1 MSDELEVIEGGNTG
15 ANAVLKTLTLTGFKS
30 FVQRTHL
37 EFAPGITAII
47 GPNGS
52 GKCLKFSSQ
61 VTLADGS
68 RRAIGEIVE
77 EALASGDVE
86 IVDDGFVARNPR
98 TSIDIVSL
106 NPLDLK
112 LEPRSVTA
120 YVKRTAPPKMLR
132 VHTRA
137 GRRVDVTPYH
147 PLFTIDHGR
156 MRSLRASEVKTGA
169 YVALP
174 RQLPLSG
181 DRAAMPFARSVEAFA
196 DDPRITVPSSTALAT
211 WGASVALDFGG
222 YSAWRRAAGLAPERL
237 DDPRGEIGLR
247 VPSFMALCATAGGS
261 PPIENRLRARNG
273 NSIRVPESLNPDLA
287 RFLGLAIAEGE
298 NVEAGQ
304 LRFVNNERPVTDEF
318 IRLAACLFQVPTSR
332 LMHSNGRAETTLLTS
347 IALIKLLDHY
357 GLKRGSRSAE
367 KSVPPMLFSAPE
379 HVQWSF
385 LSGLFEG
392 DVHVCHRPFRGR
404 IQAYVEYASA
414 SEELVRDVSSLLL
427 RLGVFGV
434 VRSKLKRATNTKKG
448 IWRRYWSVFVYG
460 NEQLRA
466 LAENLRFVGEKQAAL
481 ERLRSLTLVSNPN
494 LDVVPTATDLI
505 YDAIKLA
512 GVSVKR
518 NRKGRAKLAAYSE
531 RRCHASRQG
540 IREVAAQIEQLGATP
555 EAARPILDQL
565 EVLATSDVYWDEVVS
580 VEEFDSP
587 DEWVYDLCV
596 EGNHNFVAEDM
607 IVHNSNV
614 ADAIRWALG
623 ENNAR
628 VLRAK
633 RNEELIFA
641 GSETRRGLGMAE
653 AILQLDNSSRR
664 LPIEFNEI
672 EVGRR
677 LFKNGE
683 AEYLVNRARVRL
695 RDLQDLLAG
704 ANLADNPFV
713 VIGQGLIDQVLAL
726 RPSDRRTVIEEAAG
740 TRRLHL
746 RREDAL
752 QRLKHADVELVRV
765 IDILREIG
773 PRVELLT
780 EQAAK
785 WTEYEII
792 RNDLRRRALRWYRSS
807 FGTTAAQR
815 NELVAKLVG
824 IDREIERL
832 ADYVAETETL
842 ATGTD
847 DELRSA
853 REVEEKLRIAAA
865 DAATAESGLRER
877 IAALAAS
884 LEAVASERDRSRAA
898 LASLPAEAAS
908 LRERRATVENEA
920 TEAARRA
927 RESAA
932 AAHVAEEEMSK
943 TRVALAEAQA
953 ARVETERAHVLRDG
967 EEVRLADEDR
977 ALLARDDEL
986 SKQAAGLAAER
997 AEREKE
1003 RSRIARELER
1013 ARDAATE
1020 AGRAT
1025 EGAAERAG
1033 AARNDL
1039 QRVDGDLALLR
1050 GQASAL
1056 REAVARATE
1065 ELEARA
1071 TGSAPVAL
1079 PKGLRWLHE
1088 RLEIPANL
1096 RLAVRAVLGDAV
1108 AYPSDKR
1115 GLADLQGATGVTI
1128 VVPNERADLAV
1139 PDGCSRLIDHLRL
1152 DDDVKA
1158 IAGALFRNVFV
1169 GPREAAYRAASTMRE
1184 GIVVTHDGMVV
1195 TPGTIHLPDDR
1206 VASVQKATERI
1217 VAMQRRLGEELN
1229 ASERA
1234 LVQLGLEREASA
1246 ARLADAEAKLGD
1258 VQRERGGLEIAAD
1271 ALAATEADVRDLVRA
1286 GEARAVAVERERS
1299 ELIARREQLGVS
1311 RDAAKRATAAAAEAF
1326 GGAQRDERV
1335 AVEAHAATTKRAE
1348 DARLDAATSE
1358 ERRSSLVRLRD
1369 TLDEQVTATE
1379 KRIAEEDA
1387 RLRALIEQ
1395 ERDAKSRLGA
1405 AQEQLGVAAANTKE
1419 AARSADIA
1427 RERSLAAEGS
1437 RRESEQRLA
1446 KARERLA
1453 ELRGERSKVGVEEE
1467 RASGAL
1473 KLLEEQVRAE
1483 LGLPDEEPLP
1493 DPESIEVDDEGTDDE
1508 KANALR
1514 DLQRLRRKL
1523 IALEP
1528 VNPLAAVE
1536 LGEVGERH
1544 RFLSEQRADLEKAMA
1559 DLRSLAD
1566 DLASTIAEQFSATFQ
1581 AVDREFNVFFQRL
1594 FNGGQ
1599 ASLRT
1604 SDDPDEPGIDIYAR
1618 PPGKRIGSLAQLSGG
1633 ERALTATALL
1643 LAILRVK
1650 PTPFCVLDEVDAA
1663 LDERNVGRF
1672 TEALRELTDR
1682 TQFVVITHNRKTI
1695 EAADTLYGVS
1705 MDEGGSSKVLS
1716 MRLADVDERAVG

>member
-1 MSDELEVIEGGNTG
+1 VTDELKVIEGGNTG

-30 FVQRTHL
+30 FVGRTHL

-52 GKCLKFSSQ
+52 GK
-61 VTLADGS
+61 
-68 RRAIGEIVE
+68 
-77 EALASGDVE
+77 
-86 IVDDGFVARNPR
+86 
-98 TSIDIVSL
+98 
-106 NPLDLK
+106 
-112 LEPRSVTA
+112 
-120 YVKRTAPPKMLR
+120 
-132 VHTRA
+132 
-137 GRRVDVTPYH
+137 
-147 PLFTIDHGR
+147 
-156 MRSLRASEVKTGA
+156 
-169 YVALP
+169 
-174 RQLPLSG
+174 
-181 DRAAMPFARSVEAFA
+181 
-196 DDPRITVPSSTALAT
+196 
-211 WGASVALDFGG
+211 
-222 YSAWRRAAGLAPERL
+222 
-237 DDPRGEIGLR
+237 
-247 VPSFMALCATAGGS
+247 
-261 PPIENRLRARNG
+261 
-273 NSIRVPESLNPDLA
+273 
-287 RFLGLAIAEGE
+287 
-298 NVEAGQ
+298 
-304 LRFVNNERPVTDEF
+304 
-318 IRLAACLFQVPTSR
+318 
-332 LMHSNGRAETTLLTS
+332 
-347 IALIKLLDHY
+347 
-357 GLKRGSRSAE
+357 
-367 KSVPPMLFSAPE
+367 
-379 HVQWSF
+379 
-385 LSGLFEG
+385 
-392 DVHVCHRPFRGR
+392 
-404 IQAYVEYASA
+404 
-414 SEELVRDVSSLLL
+414 
-427 RLGVFGV
+427 
-434 VRSKLKRATNTKKG
+434 
-448 IWRRYWSVFVYG
+448 
-460 NEQLRA
+460 
-466 LAENLRFVGEKQAAL
+466 
-481 ERLRSLTLVSNPN
+481 
-494 LDVVPTATDLI
+494 
-505 YDAIKLA
+505 
-512 GVSVKR
+512 
-518 NRKGRAKLAAYSE
+518 
-531 RRCHASRQG
+531 
-540 IREVAAQIEQLGATP
+540 
-555 EAARPILDQL
+555 
-565 EVLATSDVYWDEVVS
+565 
-580 VEEFDSP
+580 
-587 DEWVYDLCV
+587 
-596 EGNHNFVAEDM
+596 
-607 IVHNSNV
+607 SNV

-633 RNEELIFA
+633 KNEELIFA

-752 QRLKHADVELVRV
+752 QRLKHAEIELVRV

-780 EQAAK
+780 EQAGK
-785 WTEYEII
+785 WIEYETI

-807 FGTTAAQR
+807 FGSTAEQR
-815 NELVAKLVG
+815 NELVARLVG

-832 ADYVAETETL
+832 ADYVAETENL

-847 DELRSA
+847 EDLRHA
-853 REVEEKLRIAAA
+853 REEEERLRIAAA
-865 DAATAESGLRER
+865 DVAGTEASLRER
-877 IAALAAS
+877 IAALSAS
-884 LEAVASERDRSRAA
+884 LEAVASERDRSRAT
-898 LASLPAEAAS
+898 LASLPAELAA
-908 LRERRATVENEA
+908 LRERRGTVVTEA
-920 TEAARRA
+920 AEAARRA
-927 RESAA
+927 RESADA
-932 AAHVAEEEMSK
+932 ARVAEEQMSR
-943 TRVALAEAQA
+943 TRLALAEAQA
-953 ARVETERAHVLRDG
+953 ARVETERAHVLREGD
-967 EEVRLADEDR
+967 EVRLTDEDR
-977 ALLARDDEL
+977 ALLVRDDEL
-986 SKQAAGLAAER
+986 AKQAAALAAER
-997 AEREKE
+997 ADRERE
-1003 RSRIARELER
+1003 RARIARELER

-1020 AGRAT
+1020 AGRVT
-1025 EGAAERAG
+1025 EGLAERAG

-1050 GQASAL
+1050 GQATAL
-1056 REAVARATE
+1056 REAVARAAE
-1065 ELEARA
+1065 ELEARR
-1071 TGSAPVAL
+1071 TGAAPAAL

-1088 RLEIPANL
+1088 RLEIPPQL
-1096 RLAVRAVLGDAV
+1096 RLAVRAALGDAI
-1108 AYPSDKR
+1108 AFPSDKR
-1115 GLADLQGATGVTI
+1115 ALADLETATRVT
-1128 VVPNERADLAV
+1128 VLVPNGRGDLPV
-1139 PDGCSRLIDHLRL
+1139 PSGCSRLIDHLKL
-1152 DDDVKA
+1152 DEDVQA
-1158 IAGALFRNVFV
+1158 VAGALFRNVFV
-1169 GPREAAYRAASTMRE
+1169 GPRDAAYRAASSMKD
-1184 GIVVTHDGMVV
+1184 GIVVTTDGMIA
-1195 TPGTIHLPDDR
+1195 TPGAIRLPDDR
-1206 VASVQKATERI
+1206 VAADQQATERLG
-1217 VAMQRRLGEELN
+1217 AMHRRLGEELN

-1234 LVQLGLEREASA
+1234 LVQLGLEREAA
-1246 ARLADAEAKLGD
+1246 TGRLGEAEARLGDA
-1258 VQRERGGLEIAAD
+1258 QRERGRLEVAAD
-1271 ALAATEADVRDLVRA
+1271 ALAASEADVRDLVRA
-1286 GEARAVAVERERS
+1286 GEARAAAVERERG
-1299 ELIARREQLGVS
+1299 ELIARREQLSTG
-1311 RDAAKRATAAAAEAF
+1311 RDAAKCATAVALGAFAETK
-1326 GGAQRDERV
+1326 RDER
-1335 AVEAHAATTKRAE
+1335 AALDAHGATTKQAE

-1369 TLDEQVTATE
+1369 ALDEQVASTE

-1387 RLRALIEQ
+1387 RLRALVEQ
-1395 ERDAKSRLGA
+1395 DRDAKARLAA
-1405 AQEQLGVAAANTKE
+1405 AQEELGRTAADAKE
-1419 AARSADIA
+1419 AARSAEIA

-1483 LGLPDEEPLP
+1483 LGLPDDEPLP
-1493 DPESIEVDDEGTDDE
+1493 DPESIEVDDESTEQE

-1514 DLQRLRRKL
+1514 DLQRLRRRL

-1528 VNPLAAVE
+1528 VNPLAAAE

-1544 RFLSEQRADLEKAMA
+1544 RFLAEQRADLDKAIA

-1604 SDDPDEPGIDIYAR
+1604 SDDPEEPGIDIYAR

-1705 MDEGGSSKVLS
+1705 MDEGGTSKVLS
-1716 MRLADVDERAVG
+1716 MRLADVDDRAVG

>member
-1 MSDELEVIEGGNTG
+1 MSDELRVLDGGNTG

-52 GKCLKFSSQ
+52 GK
-61 VTLADGS
+61 
-68 RRAIGEIVE
+68 
-77 EALASGDVE
+77 
-86 IVDDGFVARNPR
+86 
-98 TSIDIVSL
+98 
-106 NPLDLK
+106 
-112 LEPRSVTA
+112 
-120 YVKRTAPPKMLR
+120 
-132 VHTRA
+132 
-137 GRRVDVTPYH
+137 
-147 PLFTIDHGR
+147 
-156 MRSLRASEVKTGA
+156 
-169 YVALP
+169 
-174 RQLPLSG
+174 
-181 DRAAMPFARSVEAFA
+181 
-196 DDPRITVPSSTALAT
+196 
-211 WGASVALDFGG
+211 
-222 YSAWRRAAGLAPERL
+222 
-237 DDPRGEIGLR
+237 
-247 VPSFMALCATAGGS
+247 
-261 PPIENRLRARNG
+261 
-273 NSIRVPESLNPDLA
+273 
-287 RFLGLAIAEGE
+287 
-298 NVEAGQ
+298 
-304 LRFVNNERPVTDEF
+304 
-318 IRLAACLFQVPTSR
+318 
-332 LMHSNGRAETTLLTS
+332 
-347 IALIKLLDHY
+347 
-357 GLKRGSRSAE
+357 
-367 KSVPPMLFSAPE
+367 
-379 HVQWSF
+379 
-385 LSGLFEG
+385 
-392 DVHVCHRPFRGR
+392 
-404 IQAYVEYASA
+404 
-414 SEELVRDVSSLLL
+414 
-427 RLGVFGV
+427 
-434 VRSKLKRATNTKKG
+434 
-448 IWRRYWSVFVYG
+448 
-460 NEQLRA
+460 
-466 LAENLRFVGEKQAAL
+466 
-481 ERLRSLTLVSNPN
+481 
-494 LDVVPTATDLI
+494 
-505 YDAIKLA
+505 
-512 GVSVKR
+512 
-518 NRKGRAKLAAYSE
+518 
-531 RRCHASRQG
+531 
-540 IREVAAQIEQLGATP
+540 
-555 EAARPILDQL
+555 
-565 EVLATSDVYWDEVVS
+565 
-580 VEEFDSP
+580 
-587 DEWVYDLCV
+587 
-596 EGNHNFVAEDM
+596 
-607 IVHNSNV
+607 SNV

-633 RNEELIFA
+633 KNEELIFA

-677 LFKNGE
+677 LYKNGE

-752 QRLKHADVELVRV
+752 GRLKHADLELVRV

-785 WTEYEII
+785 WTEYEVI

-815 NELVAKLVG
+815 NELVARLIG

-832 ADYVAETETL
+832 ADFVAETESV

-847 DELRSA
+847 EQLREARQDEERLR
-853 REVEEKLRIAAA
+853 RAAA
-865 DAATAESGLRER
+865 DLAAAEAALRER
-877 IAALAAS
+877 IAALSAS
-884 LEAVASERDRSRAA
+884 LEAISSERDRSRAS
-898 LASLPAEAAS
+898 LAALPAELHG
-908 LRERRATVENEA
+908 LRERRATIENEA
-920 TEAARRA
+920 LEAARRA
-927 RESAA
+927 RESADTARA
-932 AAHVAEEEMSK
+932 AEVEMSR
-943 TRVALAEAQA
+943 TRIALAEAQA
-953 ARVETERAHVLRDG
+953 ARVEAERAHVLREGD
-967 EEVRLADEDR
+967 EARLTDEDR
-977 ALLARDDEL
+977 ALLARDEEL
-986 SKQAAGLAAER
+986 SKQAGTLAAER
-997 AEREKE
+997 ADRERE
-1003 RSRIARELER
+1003 RARLGRELER

-1020 AGRAT
+1020 AGRVT
-1025 EGAAERAG
+1025 ETAAEGAG

-1050 GQASAL
+1050 GQTTAL
-1056 REAVARATE
+1056 REAVARAWD
-1065 ELEARA
+1065 ELQARA
-1071 TGSAPVAL
+1071 AGTAPTTL
-1079 PKGLRWLHE
+1079 PRGLRWLHD
-1088 RLEIPANL
+1088 RLEIPAPL

-1108 AYPSDKR
+1108 AFPTDTR
-1115 GLADLQGATGVTI
+1115 ALADLDTATRVT
-1128 VVPNERADLAV
+1128 VLVPNARPDLSV
-1139 PDGCSRLIDHLRL
+1139 PEGCTRLIDQLVV
-1152 DDDVKA
+1152 DDDVRA
-1158 IAGALFRNVFV
+1158 VAGALFRNVFLAQR
-1169 GPREAAYRAASTMRE
+1169 PAAYRAAATMRD
-1184 GIVVTHDGMVV
+1184 GIVVTPDGMVV
-1195 TPGTIHLPDDR
+1195 TPGAIRLPDDR
-1206 VASVQKATERI
+1206 AAAEQQATERLG
-1217 VAMQRRLGEELN
+1217 AMHRRLEDELR
-1229 ASERA
+1229 ASERG
-1234 LVQLGLEREASA
+1234 LIQLGVERDAAA
-1246 ARLADAEAKLGD
+1246 ARLAAAEATLAD
-1258 VQRERGGLEIAAD
+1258 AQRERGRLEAAAD
-1271 ALAATEADVRDLVRA
+1271 AHGAEEADVRDLVRA
-1286 GEARAVAVERERS
+1286 GEARASAIERERS
-1299 ELIARREQLGVS
+1299 ELIARREQLASG
-1311 RDAAKRATAAAAEAF
+1311 RAAAKDATTVAANAF
-1326 GGAQRDERV
+1326 GVTQEAER
-1335 AVEAHAATTKRAE
+1335 AALDAHSATSKRAE

-1369 TLDEQVTATE
+1369 TLDEQVAATE
-1379 KRIAEEDA
+1379 KRIAEEES
-1387 RLRALIEQ
+1387 RLRALNEQ
-1395 ERDAKSRLGA
+1395 ERESKARLVA
-1405 AQEQLGVAAANTKE
+1405 AQDGLGRAAAEAKE

-1446 KARERLA
+1446 RSRERLA
-1453 ELRGERSKVGVEEE
+1453 ELRGERSKLGVEEE

-1473 KLLEEQVRAE
+1473 RLLEEQVRAE
-1483 LGLPDEEPLP
+1483 LGLPDDEPLP
-1493 DPESIEVDDEGTDDE
+1493 DPESIEVDDEGTDAE

-1514 DLQRLRRKL
+1514 DLQRLRRRL

-1536 LGEVGERH
+1536 LVEIGERH

-1604 SDDPDEPGIDIYAR
+1604 SGAGSGPGGDADEEPGIDIYAR

-1716 MRLADVDERAVG
+1716 MRLADVDDRAVG

>member
-1 MSDELEVIEGGNTG
+1 MTEELTVIEGGNAG

-30 FVQRTHL
+30 FVGRTHL

-52 GKCLKFSSQ
+52 GK
-61 VTLADGS
+61 
-68 RRAIGEIVE
+68 
-77 EALASGDVE
+77 
-86 IVDDGFVARNPR
+86 
-98 TSIDIVSL
+98 
-106 NPLDLK
+106 
-112 LEPRSVTA
+112 
-120 YVKRTAPPKMLR
+120 
-132 VHTRA
+132 
-137 GRRVDVTPYH
+137 
-147 PLFTIDHGR
+147 
-156 MRSLRASEVKTGA
+156 
-169 YVALP
+169 
-174 RQLPLSG
+174 
-181 DRAAMPFARSVEAFA
+181 
-196 DDPRITVPSSTALAT
+196 
-211 WGASVALDFGG
+211 
-222 YSAWRRAAGLAPERL
+222 
-237 DDPRGEIGLR
+237 
-247 VPSFMALCATAGGS
+247 
-261 PPIENRLRARNG
+261 
-273 NSIRVPESLNPDLA
+273 
-287 RFLGLAIAEGE
+287 
-298 NVEAGQ
+298 
-304 LRFVNNERPVTDEF
+304 
-318 IRLAACLFQVPTSR
+318 
-332 LMHSNGRAETTLLTS
+332 
-347 IALIKLLDHY
+347 
-357 GLKRGSRSAE
+357 
-367 KSVPPMLFSAPE
+367 
-379 HVQWSF
+379 
-385 LSGLFEG
+385 
-392 DVHVCHRPFRGR
+392 
-404 IQAYVEYASA
+404 
-414 SEELVRDVSSLLL
+414 
-427 RLGVFGV
+427 
-434 VRSKLKRATNTKKG
+434 
-448 IWRRYWSVFVYG
+448 
-460 NEQLRA
+460 
-466 LAENLRFVGEKQAAL
+466 
-481 ERLRSLTLVSNPN
+481 
-494 LDVVPTATDLI
+494 
-505 YDAIKLA
+505 
-512 GVSVKR
+512 
-518 NRKGRAKLAAYSE
+518 
-531 RRCHASRQG
+531 
-540 IREVAAQIEQLGATP
+540 
-555 EAARPILDQL
+555 
-565 EVLATSDVYWDEVVS
+565 
-580 VEEFDSP
+580 
-587 DEWVYDLCV
+587 
-596 EGNHNFVAEDM
+596 
-607 IVHNSNV
+607 SNV

-713 VIGQGLIDQVLAL
+713 VIGQGLVDQVLAL

-740 TRRLHL
+740 TRRLQL

-752 QRLKHADVELVRV
+752 QRLKHAETELVRV

-780 EQAAK
+780 DQAAK

-815 NELVAKLVG
+815 DELVARLVG

-847 DELRSA
+847 EELRTA
-853 REVEEKLRIAAA
+853 REEEERQRIAAA
-865 DAATAESGLRER
+865 DVAAAEASLRER
-877 IAALAAS
+877 IAALSAS

-898 LASLPAEAAS
+898 LAALPAEVAA
-908 LRERRATVENEA
+908 LRERRGTVDDEA
-920 TEAARRA
+920 TDAARRA
-927 RESAA
+927 RESADA
-932 AAHVAEEEMSK
+932 ARLAEEQMSR
-943 TRVALAEAQA
+943 TRLALAEAQA
-953 ARVETERAHVLRDG
+953 ARVETERAHVLREGD
-967 EEVRLADEDR
+967 EVRLTDEDR
-977 ALLARDDEL
+977 ALLVRDEEL
-986 SKQAAGLAAER
+986 ANQAAALATER
-997 AEREKE
+997 AERERE
-1003 RSRIARELER
+1003 RARIGRELER

-1020 AGRAT
+1020 AGRLT
-1025 EGAAERAG
+1025 ESVAERAG

-1039 QRVDGDLALLR
+1039 QRVDGDLALVR
-1050 GQASAL
+1050 GQATAL
-1056 REAVARATE
+1056 REAVARAAE
-1065 ELEARA
+1065 ELEARR
-1071 TGSAPVAL
+1071 TGHAPAAL

-1088 RLEIPANL
+1088 RLEIPPHL
-1096 RLAVRAVLGDAV
+1096 RLAVRAVLGDA
-1108 AYPSDKR
+1108 AAFPGDTH
-1115 GLADLQGATGVTI
+1115 GLADLDTAKRVA
-1128 VVPNERADLAV
+1128 VLVPNGRADL
-1139 PDGCSRLIDHLRL
+1139 PIPEGCSRLIDPLTL
-1152 DDDVKA
+1152 DDDVLA
-1158 IAGALFRNVFV
+1158 VAGALFRNVFV
-1169 GPREAAYRAASTMRE
+1169 GPRDAAYRAASTMRE
-1184 GIVVTHDGMVV
+1184 GIVVTIDGMVV
-1195 TPGTIHLPDDR
+1195 TPGLIRLPDDR
-1206 VASVQKATERI
+1206 AAAEQEATDRLT
-1217 VAMQRRLGEELN
+1217 AMHRRLGEELN

-1234 LVQLGLEREASA
+1234 LVQLGVERESAA
-1246 ARLADAEAKLGD
+1246 ARLTEAEAKLAGA
-1258 VQRERGGLEIAAD
+1258 QRDRGRLEVAAD
-1271 ALAATEADVRDLVRA
+1271 ALAGTEADVRDLVRA
-1286 GEARAVAVERERS
+1286 GEARALAVERERG
-1299 ELIARREQLGVS
+1299 ELIERREQLSAG
-1311 RDAAKRATAAAAEAF
+1311 RDAAKHATTAALEAF
-1326 GGAQRDERV
+1326 AATQRDERV
-1335 AVEAHAATTKRAE
+1335 AVDAHAETTKRAE

-1369 TLDEQVTATE
+1369 TLDEQVGSTE

-1387 RLRALIEQ
+1387 RLRALVEQ
-1395 ERDAKSRLGA
+1395 ERDAKTRLA
-1405 AQEQLGVAAANTKE
+1405 SAQETLGRTSADAKE
-1419 AARSADIA
+1419 AARSAEIA

-1483 LGLPDEEPLP
+1483 LGLPDDEPLP
-1493 DPESIEVDDEGTDDE
+1493 DPRSIEIDEEPSDQE

-1514 DLQRLRRKL
+1514 DLQRLRRRL

-1528 VNPLAAVE
+1528 VNPLAAAE
-1536 LGEVGERH
+1536 LGEIGERH
-1544 RFLSEQRADLEKAMA
+1544 RFLAEQRADLEKAIA

-1581 AVDREFNVFFQRL
+1581 AVDREFGVFFQRL

-1604 SDDPDEPGIDIYAR
+1604 SEDPDEPGIDIYAR

-1682 TQFVVITHNRKTI
+1682 TQFIVVTHNRKTI

-1716 MRLADVDERAVG
+1716 MRLSDVDDRAVG